1 MSGKSEKR
9 PQSDSTASPAP
20 RWLAPGI
27 RLMLLVWLLLV
38 PLAAKLTYTL
48 SFKERSAHYVLV
60 NLEIDGLRS
69 REQLEFKMPV
79 WTPGS
84 YKVRDF
90 SRHVVDLRITSGS
103 RELPVFKLDK
113 NTWQVE
119 LDGHRRIDVKYKV
132 YAFEKDHRTSFV
144 DADRAL
150 LNGAS
155 VFLYPVG
162 METKESLVVVDLPP
176 GWQLA
181 TSSLPSVGRRSPVFR
196 APNYDTLIDSPLMIG
211 SHKVFE
217 TLVDEVPY
225 RYAISGQGEYD
236 QVQLLADT
244 RKIAGEIHQ
253 LFGSVPY
260 DQYTIFLDIGA
271 RRNGALEHLNSVYLM
286 VSRWTFEGE
295 DNYRKYLEVLAHEL
309 FHAYNV
315 KRIRPTVLGP
325 FDYDRENYTTQLWVA
340 EGLTSYYDRRLLLR
354 SGLLDV
360 EKYLELLT
368 TDMEKML
375 GTPGRHQQTLE
386 EASFDAWIKYYQ
398 PDENSRNAT
407 ISYYTKGSLVGV
419 TLDLAIREATDGSR
433 SLDDVFRALW
443 HDFQTTGEGFTPE
456 RFREICEETAGR
468 SLEEVFAYVT
478 TTTDIDWEGAFRP
491 FGLEVVAAHPDPADT
506 AKAYWGFET
515 EEREGSLV
523 ITAITHD
530 TPAAESRLSVNDELL
545 FVDNYRL
552 TAANGATILDS
563 REQGETATFV
573 VNRDGLMRTFRVKP
587 VRPPFDSLTL
597 MKVAEPTARQKM
609 LYANWLGA
617 AWE

>member
-1 MSGKSEKR
+1 MPGKSEKR

-20 RWLAPGI
+20 RWLASGI
-27 RLMLLVWLLLV
+27 GLILLVWVPLA

-48 SFKERSAHYVLV
+48 SFKERTAHYVSV

-69 REQLEFKMPV
+69 REQLQFKMPV

-90 SRHVVDLRITSGS
+90 SGHLEGLRITSGS
-103 RELPVFKLDK
+103 RELPVSRVDK

-132 YAFEKDHRTSFV
+132 YAFGQDHRTSFV

-162 METKESLVVVDLPP
+162 METKESLVVIDLPP
-176 GWQLA
+176 GWQKA
-181 TSSLPSVGRRSPVFR
+181 TCSLPSVGGRSPVFR

-217 TLVDEVPY
+217 TLVGEVPY
-225 RYAISGQGEYD
+225 RYAVSGKGEYD

-244 RKIAGEIHQ
+244 HKLASEIHQ

-260 DQYTIFLDIGA
+260 DRYTIFLEIGD
-271 RRNGALEHLNSVYLM
+271 RRRGALEHLSCAYLM
-286 VSRWTFEGE
+286 VSRWTFEGQ
-295 DNYRKYLEVLAHEL
+295 DNYRKYLELLAHEL

-325 FDYDRENYTTQLWVA
+325 FDYDRENYTTQLWIA
-340 EGLTSYYDRRLLLR
+340 EGLTSYYDRRLLLW
-354 SGLLDV
+354 SGLLEADR
-360 EKYLELLT
+360 YLELLA

-407 ISYYTKGSLVGV
+407 ISYYTKGSLVGA
-419 TLDLAIREATDGSR
+419 TLDLAIREATDGGR
-433 SLDDVFRALW
+433 SLDDVFRVLW
-443 HDFQTTGEGFTPE
+443 HDFQTTGEGFTPQ

-468 SLEEVFAYVT
+468 SLEAVFAYVT
-478 TTTDIDWEGAFRP
+478 TTRDIDWEAALTP
-491 FGLEVVAAHPDPADT
+491 FGLEVVAAHPDPADS

-515 EEREGSLV
+515 EERAGRLV
-523 ITAITHD
+523 IKAIYHQ
-530 TPAAESRLSVNDELL
+530 TPAAGSRLSVNDELL

-552 TAANGATILDS
+552 TAANSSTILDS
-563 REQGETATFV
+563 RDQDETATFV

-587 VRPPFDSLTL
+587 GQPPFDSLTL
-597 MKVAEPTARQKM
+597 MKVADPTARQKM
-609 LYANWLGA
+609 LYANWLGT